1 MRCKKLTASLTAAAT
16 ASQSNTNKNSKLFCV
31 NRSLITTRAELSITR
46 SISEDTNTLTHLRIP
61 RVVSCFVVVAC
72 SSCVYISPPFVFLAH
87 AQRTFCVFSSS
98 CSSSSVAAYVSCVR
112 FIHLSISIVSF
123 VSSLVQV
130 QKEVKHL
137 SFIHTYT

>member
-1 MRCKKLTASLTAAAT
+1 MMIMMLSLQQQLHKRSLDELLEEDDDELELDDVDNLLVSGFVTNFVRAFTAEVLQEEEEQEDKIVVFAAA
-16 ASQSNTNKNSKLFCV
+16 AFV
-31 NRSLITTRAELSITR
+31 NFFAAT
-46 SISEDTNTLTHLRIP
+46 
-61 RVVSCFVVVAC
+61 VVAAAA
-72 SSCVYISPPFVFLAH
+72 VGNVPIV
-87 AQRTFCVFSSS
+87 
-98 CSSSSVAAYVSCVR
+98 SSSSVAAYVSCVR